1 MKGGSVKGTYNIIKS
16 LLLMG
21 IVGFLGYFIYYL
33 SVIIPSINQIVQDNI
48 PEERKNLN
56 IIYALLSVGSIGL
69 AIGLPMVPYIYLT
82 GKTWHLSLFTL
93 FLLCGSMFSLMYGV
107 SKRADLNTS
116 FAKLPNSGT
125 GGADGFLG
133 GMGPSIS
140 KIDMLTIILPITIS
154 GWIFLLGYFTKNRNN
169 IFF

>member
-33 SVIIPSINQIVQDNI
+33 SVTIPSINQIVQDNI
-48 PEERKNLN
+48 PEQRKNLD
-56 IIYALLSVGSIGL
+56 IIYALLSVGSVGL

-93 FLLCGSMFSLMYGV
+93 LLLCGSMGSFLYGIT
-107 SKRADLNTS
+107 KQNDLDLL

-125 GGADGFLG
+125 GGTGGFIG
-133 GMGPSIS
+133 GMGPGIS
-140 KIDMLTIILPITIS
+140 KLNMLTILLPITIS
-154 GWIFLLGYFTKNRNN
+154 GSIFLFGYFTKSGNN
-169 IFF
+169 LFF